1 MTLAQL
7 FIFFILFQ
15 ILIFL
20 KLWKLYRIAGYSSY
34 SAIIPIYNSIVLM
47 RIIRRPTWW
56 VILLYIPIVNLLMLP
71 VVWIETSRSFG
82 RDSISDSVYT
92 LLSLGLFGFYINYF
106 INVEYKKDR
115 DLKAK
120 TKFGEFI
127 GSTIYAIIIA
137 TIVHAYF
144 LQPFI
149 IPTGSLEKSLL
160 VGDFLLVSK
169 FHYGARL
176 PQTAI
181 SMPMMHDT
189 IPLIKSRSYL
199 KKPQLP
205 YLRLPKLQKIKRNDI
220 VVFNWPADTVRQ
232 FFKKEKRVDKPIDK
246 KSNYVKR
253 CVGLPGD
260 TLSIVDGIIF
270 INGAKSVMP
279 YRANPLF
286 PYLAYSS
293 QGISSRKLIQN
304 GIDDFNFRKYVIK
317 NINQQIFDE
326 LKSQISVIDNDLKNF
341 VVLTGPKGLP
351 IKTVKKY
358 RIQASEILE
367 SKKELFLTEK
377 ETESLIKTMPLD
389 SLVRIIKI
397 KTYNEDFF
405 PNNLKYNWN
414 EDQFGPI
421 TIPKAGASV
430 EINKVSFPLYKKII
444 KDYEK
449 NDVKVLKDRILIN
462 NQEIKTYTFK
472 QDYFWMMGDNRHNS
486 EDSRSWGFVPEDH
499 IIGKPVFIWMS
510 IDGFMD
516 GISNWKPR
524 WNRIFSTVGGEGER
538 KSYFGYFI
546 GLLMIWQVLVFVRK
560 RRKTN

>member
-1 MTLAQL
+1 M
-7 FIFFILFQ
+7 
-15 ILIFL
+15 
-20 KLWKLYRIAGYSSY
+20 
-34 SAIIPIYNSIVLM
+34 YNKITHHVGRLM
-47 RIIRRPTWW
+47 IR
-56 VILLYIPIVNLLMLP
+56 
-71 VVWIETSRSFG
+71 
-82 RDSISDSVYT
+82 
-92 LLSLGLFGFYINYF
+92 
-106 INVEYKKDR
+106 
-115 DLKAK
+115 
-120 TKFGEFI
+120 
-127 GSTIYAIIIA
+127 
-137 TIVHAYF
+137 
-144 LQPFI
+144 
-149 IPTGSLEKSLL
+149 
-160 VGDFLLVSK
+160 
-169 FHYGARL
+169 
-176 PQTAI
+176 
-181 SMPMMHDT
+181 
-189 IPLIKSRSYL
+189 
-199 KKPQLP
+199 
-205 YLRLPKLQKIKRNDI
+205 
-220 VVFNWPADTVRQ
+220 
-232 FFKKEKRVDKPIDK
+232 
-246 KSNYVKR
+246 
-253 CVGLPGD
+253 
-260 TLSIVDGIIF
+260 
-270 INGAKSVMP
+270 
-279 YRANPLF
+279 
-286 PYLAYSS
+286 
-293 QGISSRKLIQN
+293 
-304 GIDDFNFRKYVIK
+304 
-317 NINQQIFDE
+317 
-326 LKSQISVIDNDLKNF
+326 
-341 VVLTGPKGLP
+341 

-377 ETESLIKTMPLD
+377 EAESLIKTMPLD

-510 IDGFMD
+510 VDGFMD

>member
-1 MTLAQL
+1 
-7 FIFFILFQ
+7 
-15 ILIFL
+15 
-20 KLWKLYRIAGYSSY
+20 
-34 SAIIPIYNSIVLM
+34 M

-82 RDSISDSVYT
+82 RNSISDSVYT

-106 INVEYKKDR
+106 INAKYKKDR

-260 TLSIVDGIIF
+260 TLSIVDGIIL
-270 INGAKSVMP
+270 INGTKSEMP

-358 RIQASEILE
+358 RVQASEILE

-377 ETESLIKTMPLD
+377 EAENLIKTMPLD
-389 SLVRIIKI
+389 SLVRIIKT

-421 TIPKAGASV
+421 TIPKAGDSV

-444 KDYEK
+444 QDYEK

-546 GLLMIWQVLVFVRK
+546 GLLIIWQVLVFVRK